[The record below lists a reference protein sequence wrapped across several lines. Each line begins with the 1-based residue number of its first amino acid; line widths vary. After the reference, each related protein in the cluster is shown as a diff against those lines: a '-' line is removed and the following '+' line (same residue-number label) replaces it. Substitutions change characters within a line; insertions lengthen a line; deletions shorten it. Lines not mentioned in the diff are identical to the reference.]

1 MTFGVRK
8 QLQAEQGMEDL
19 EIQVKDL
26 SAKKA
31 NLDKQ
36 RQDLLSKVD
45 VMEKR
50 NTEQR
55 IYTQKKRKEE
65 IAFMQYQGEHFN
77 SFLKTIQAAAKPWI
91 LVHKLSFLVYTS
103 RKDLKYSYEGKW
115 RRIIKNYIDV
125 LWYCGIW

>member
-1 MTFGVRK
+1 MLTSQFSHYFLRPSTITPFYETFAIHISSVTFGVRK

-77 SFLKTIQAAAKPWI
+77 SFLKTIQAAAKP
-91 LVHKLSFLVYTS
+91 
-103 RKDLKYSYEGKW
+103 
-115 RRIIKNYIDV
+115 
-125 LWYCGIW
+125 